1 MSLHVDYLLECIL
14 TAFALQIV
22 PPEVLSSLTAAWYS
36 SDYKEV
42 DKAVNEVMNA
52 GFSAE
57 QIVSQVRLSSCC
69 GIALVDFTYSS
80 LRNGSSC
87 MTTLWQMEN
96 CQLTRKQKYRL
107 FLVK

>member
-87 MTTLWQMEN
+87 MTTL
-96 CQLTRKQKYRL
+96 
-107 FLVK
+107 